1 MSGEMM
7 KTFELPKSISS
18 LAKELQIVEMVWHG
32 VPVQIPK
39 FAVYA
44 IIENPVFDKVVFQN
58 GRKIGLLHF
67 ARYKIPVLDP
77 FRGDIDFHPNFALI
91 ISHSRGN
98 RFGLYGYPADHI
110 ESNIQLSCSHG
121 SVSRIVKDYV

>member
-1 MSGEMM
+1 M

-18 LAKELQIVEMVWHG
+18 LAEELQIIQMVWQG
-32 VPVQIPK
+32 VTVQIPK

-44 IIENPVFDKVVFQN
+44 IIKKPVFDKIVYRGGKQ
-58 GRKIGLLHF
+58 IGLLHF

-98 RFGLYGYPADHI
+98 RFGLYAYPADHI
-110 ESNIQLSCSHG
+110 ESDMQLSSSHG
-121 SVSRIVKDYV
+121 AVCRIVRDYV

>member
-1 MSGEMM
+1 M

-18 LAKELQIVEMVWHG
+18 LADQLQIIEMVWHG
-32 VPVQIPK
+32 VPVQLPR
-39 FAVYA
+39 FAIYA

-67 ARYKIPVLDP
+67 ARYKIPILDP
-77 FRGDIDFHPNFALI
+77 FRGDIELHPNFAII
-91 ISHSRGN
+91 ISHSCGN

-110 ESNIQLSCSHG
+110 ESNIQLAYSHG
-121 SVSRIVKDYV
+121 SVNRIVRDYV

>member
-1 MSGEMM
+1 M

-18 LAKELQIVEMVWHG
+18 LVNELQIIQMVWQG

-39 FAVYA
+39 FAIYA
-44 IIENPVFDKVVFQN
+44 TIKNPQFDQTVSRN
-58 GRKIGLLHF
+58 GRKIGVLKF
-67 ARYKIPVLDP
+67 ARYTIPVLDP
-77 FRGDIDFHPNFALI
+77 FRGDIEFHPNFALI

-110 ESNIQLSCSHG
+110 ESEIQLSSTHG
-121 SVSRIVKDYV
+121 SVCRIVRDYV

>member
-1 MSGEMM
+1 M

-18 LAKELQIVEMVWHG
+18 LAQELQIIQMVWHG

-44 IIENPVFDKVVFQN
+44 IIEKPIFDNIVFQN
-58 GRKIGLLHF
+58 GRKIGLLHLG
-67 ARYKIPVLDP
+67 RYKIPVLEP
-77 FRGDIDFHPNFALI
+77 FRGDIESQPNFALI

-121 SVSRIVKDYV
+121 AVSRIVRDYV

>member
-1 MSGEMM
+1 MM

-18 LAKELQIVEMVWHG
+18 LAEKLQVVEMVWQG

-39 FAVYA
+39 FAIYA
-44 IIENPVFDKVVFQN
+44 IIEKPVFDDVVFKN
-58 GRKIGLLHF
+58 GRQIGLLHF

-91 ISHSRGN
+91 INHSRGN
-98 RFGLYGYPADHI
+98 RFGLYGYPADQI
-110 ESNIQLSCSHG
+110 ASDMQLSASDRAVC
-121 SVSRIVKDYV
+121 RIVRDYV

>member
-1 MSGEMM
+1 M

-18 LAKELQIVEMVWHG
+18 LAKELRIIQMMWQG

-44 IIENPVFDKVVFQN
+44 IIEKPLFDKVVFRN
-58 GRKIGLLHF
+58 GRKIGLLHL
-67 ARYKIPVLDP
+67 ARYQIPVLDP
-77 FRGDIDFHPNFALI
+77 FRADIDFHPNFALI

-98 RFGLYGYPADHI
+98 SFGLYGYPADHI
-110 ESNIQLSCSHG
+110 ESNIQLASSHG
-121 SVSRIVKDYV
+121 SVCRIVRDYI

>member
-1 MSGEMM
+1 
-7 KTFELPKSISS
+7 
-18 LAKELQIVEMVWHG
+18 MVWQG

-44 IIENPVFDKVVFQN
+44 IIANPIFDEIVCQN
-58 GRKIGLLHF
+58 GRQIGMLHF
-67 ARYKIPVLDP
+67 SRYKIPVLDP
-77 FRGDIDFHPNFALI
+77 FRGDINCHPNFALI

-98 RFGLYGYPADHI
+98 RFGLYAYPADYI
-110 ESNIQLSCSHG
+110 ASVMQLSASHS

>member
-1 MSGEMM
+1 MM

-18 LAKELQIVEMVWHG
+18 LANELKIIQMVWQG
-32 VPVQIPK
+32 VTVQIPK

-44 IIENPVFDKVVFQN
+44 IIEKPIFDNVVFRS

-77 FRGDIDFHPNFALI
+77 FRGNIDFHPNFALI

-110 ESNIQLSCSHG
+110 DSNVQLSASHG
-121 SVSRIVKDYV
+121 SVCRIVRDYV

>member
-1 MSGEMM
+1 M

-18 LAKELQIVEMVWHG
+18 LAEKLQIIQMVWQG
-32 VPVQIPK
+32 IPVQIPK

-44 IIENPVFDKVVFQN
+44 MIEKPVFDKIVFRK
-58 GRKIGLLHF
+58 GRQIGLLHF
-67 ARYKIPVLDP
+67 DRYQIPVLDP
-77 FRGDIDFHPNFALI
+77 FRGDIDFQPNFALI

-110 ESNIQLSCSHG
+110 ESDLQLSASHG
-121 SVSRIVKDYV
+121 SVCRIVQDYV

>member
-1 MSGEMM
+1 MM

-18 LAKELQIVEMVWHG
+18 LAEELQIVQMVWQG

-44 IIENPVFDKVVFQN
+44 IIKNPVFDKIVFRK
-58 GRKIGLLHF
+58 GRKMGLLHF
-67 ARYKIPVLDP
+67 GRYQIPVLDP

-110 ESNIQLSCSHG
+110 ESDMQLSSSHG
-121 SVSRIVKDYV
+121 AVCRIVRDYV

>member
-1 MSGEMM
+1 M

-18 LAKELQIVEMVWHG
+18 LAEELKIIQMVWQG
-32 VPVQIPK
+32 VTVQIPK

-44 IIENPVFDKVVFQN
+44 IIEKPIFDKVVFRNARQ
-58 GRKIGLLHF
+58 IGLLHL

-77 FRGDIDFHPNFALI
+77 FRANIDFHPNFALI

-98 RFGLYGYPADHI
+98 RFGLYGYPADYVV
-110 ESNIQLSCSHG
+110 SDMQLPSSHG
-121 SVSRIVKDYV
+121 SVNRIVRDYV

>member
-1 MSGEMM
+1 M
-7 KTFELPKSISS
+7 
-18 LAKELQIVEMVWHG
+18 AKELQIIQMVWQG

-39 FAVYA
+39 FAIYA
-44 IIENPVFDKVVFQN
+44 IIEKPIFDKIVFQS
-58 GRKIGLLHF
+58 GRKIGLLHL

-98 RFGLYGYPADHI
+98 RFGLYGYPADHV
-110 ESNIQLSCSHG
+110 ESNIQLAYSHV
-121 SVSRIVKDYV
+121 SVNRIIRDYV

>member
-1 MSGEMM
+1 MM
-7 KTFELPKSISS
+7 KTFELPKSISL
-18 LAKELQIVEMVWHG
+18 LAKELQIIQMVWQG

-44 IIENPVFDKVVFQN
+44 IIEKPIFDKIVFQS
-58 GRKIGLLHF
+58 GRKIGLLHL

-91 ISHSRGN
+91 MSHSRGN

-110 ESNIQLSCSHG
+110 ESNIQLSCSHA
-121 SVSRIVKDYV
+121 SVNRIVKDYV

>member
-1 MSGEMM
+1 MM

-18 LAKELQIVEMVWHG
+18 LAEELQIIQMVWQG

-44 IIENPVFDKVVFQN
+44 IIQKPVFDRVVFQG

-77 FRGDIDFHPNFALI
+77 FRGDMDFQPNFALL

-110 ESNIQLSCSHG
+110 EPNIQLPSSHG
-121 SVSRIVKDYV
+121 SVCRIVRDYV

>member
-1 MSGEMM
+1 M
-7 KTFELPKSISS
+7 KTFDLPKSIST
-18 LAKELQIVEMVWHG
+18 LAEKLQIVQMVWQS

-44 IIENPVFDKVVFQN
+44 IIEKPLFDKTVFRN
-58 GRKIGLLHF
+58 NRKIGLLQF
-67 ARYKIPVLDP
+67 GRYQIPILDP
-77 FRGDIDFHPNFALI
+77 FRGDINIHPNFALI

-110 ESNIQLSCSHG
+110 ESNILLSAEHG
-121 SVSRIVKDYV
+121 SVCRIVKDYV

>member
-1 MSGEMM
+1 MM

-18 LAKELQIVEMVWHG
+18 LAEQLQIIEMVWHG
-32 VPVQIPK
+32 VPVQLPR
-39 FAVYA
+39 FAIYA

-67 ARYKIPVLDP
+67 ARYKIPILDP
-77 FRGDIDFHPNFALI
+77 FRGDIELHPNFAII

-98 RFGLYGYPADHI
+98 RFGLYGYPADHV
-110 ESNIQLSCSHG
+110 ESNIQLAYSHV
-121 SVSRIVKDYV
+121 SVNRIIRDYV

>member
-1 MSGEMM
+1 M

-18 LAKELQIVEMVWHG
+18 LAEELQIIQMVWQG
-32 VPVQIPK
+32 ASVQIPK
-39 FAVYA
+39 FAIYA
-44 IIENPVFDKVVFQN
+44 IIEKPIFDKVVFRN

-67 ARYKIPVLDP
+67 DRYKIPVLDP
-77 FRGDIDFHPNFALI
+77 FQANIDFHPNFALI

-98 RFGLYGYPADHI
+98 RFGLYGYPADNI

-121 SVSRIVKDYV
+121 SVSRIVRDYV

>member
-1 MSGEMM
+1 M

-18 LAKELQIVEMVWHG
+18 LVEELKIIQMVWQG

-44 IIENPVFDKVVFQN
+44 MIEKPVFDKTVYRN

-67 ARYKIPVLDP
+67 GRYKIPVLDP

-98 RFGLYGYPADHI
+98 SFGLYGYPADYI
-110 ESNIQLSCSHG
+110 ESDIKLSSSHG
-121 SVSRIVKDYV
+121 SVYRIITDYV

>member
-1 MSGEMM
+1 MM

-18 LAKELQIVEMVWHG
+18 LAEKLQVVEMVWQG

-39 FAVYA
+39 FAIYA
-44 IIENPVFDKVVFQN
+44 IIEKPIFDEVVFKN
-58 GRKIGLLHF
+58 GRQIGLLHF

-91 ISHSRGN
+91 INHSRGN

-110 ESNIQLSCSHG
+110 ASDIQLSSSDRAVC
-121 SVSRIVKDYV
+121 RIVRNYV

>member
-1 MSGEMM
+1 M

-18 LAKELQIVEMVWHG
+18 LAEELKIIQMVWQG
-32 VPVQIPK
+32 VTVQIPK

-44 IIENPVFDKVVFQN
+44 IIEKPIFDKIVFRNARQ
-58 GRKIGLLHF
+58 IGLLHF

-77 FRGDIDFHPNFALI
+77 FRADIDFHPNFALI

-110 ESNIQLSCSHG
+110 ESNMLLASSHG
-121 SVSRIVKDYV
+121 SVCRIVRDYV

>member
-1 MSGEMM
+1 MM

-18 LAKELQIVEMVWHG
+18 LAEELQIIQMVWHG
-32 VPVQIPK
+32 VTVQIPK
-39 FAVYA
+39 FAIYA
-44 IIENPVFDKVVFQN
+44 IIEKPVFDKVVFRSGKQ
-58 GRKIGLLHF
+58 IGILHF

-110 ESNIQLSCSHG
+110 ESNMQLSSSHG
-121 SVSRIVKDYV
+121 SVCRIVRDYV

>member
-1 MSGEMM
+1 MM

-18 LAKELQIVEMVWHG
+18 LAEKLQVVEMVWHG

-44 IIENPVFDKVVFQN
+44 IIKQPIFDKVVFRN
-58 GRKIGLLHF
+58 ARTIGLLHLG
-67 ARYKIPVLDP
+67 RYKIPVLDP
-77 FRGDIDFHPNFALI
+77 FRGDIDCHPNFALI

-98 RFGLYGYPADHI
+98 RFGLYGYTADHI
-110 ESNIQLSCSHG
+110 ESNLQISSSNG
-121 SVSRIVKDYV
+121 AVRRIVKDYV

>member
-1 MSGEMM
+1 MM

-18 LAKELQIVEMVWHG
+18 LAEKLQVVEMVWQG

-39 FAVYA
+39 FAIYA
-44 IIENPVFDKVVFQN
+44 IIEKPIFDEVVFKN
-58 GRKIGLLHF
+58 GRQIGLLYF

-77 FRGDIDFHPNFALI
+77 FRGDIDCHPNFALI

-110 ESNIQLSCSHG
+110 ESNLQISSSNG
-121 SVSRIVKDYV
+121 AVRRIVKDYV